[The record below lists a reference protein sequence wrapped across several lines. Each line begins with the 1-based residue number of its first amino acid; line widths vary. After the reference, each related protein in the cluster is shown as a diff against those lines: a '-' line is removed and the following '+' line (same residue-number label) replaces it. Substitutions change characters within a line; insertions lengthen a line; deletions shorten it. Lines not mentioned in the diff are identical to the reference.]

1 MNMTKKLLIL
11 GAGIGGLSVVHE
23 LVETGVDLADL
34 DVTVIDEDFSH
45 FLGFT
50 LPWVMRGWRDRDSVA
65 IRPTADALADV
76 ETITGAVQHVDPEA
90 RVVTLATGE
99 LVSFDALVIATGA
112 RNAIGRVPG
121 LQDAVDAH
129 TAVHYYSA
137 DAAAD
142 ANRALSEFT
151 GGKLVFLVTA
161 LPYRCPVAPYE
172 GAMLAAD
179 LLHDNGVRTA
189 TQISVHSPEPQP
201 MPSAGPFAGPELVA
215 LLNDKGIAFFAEHAV
230 DRVDAE
236 HRTVHFADS
245 STADYDLLVFVPPHE
260 PALTLGEPGWIGVDN
275 ATMQTRY
282 PGIYAIGDTTAVT
295 SPSGRPL
302 PKAAIFAK
310 NGAKAAAANVLNH
323 LGITDATSAL
333 SGEGFCYVDVGG
345 GASAQGKGDFFTL
358 PHPAIHL
365 AAPSVELHHDK
376 QDEERDWRAL
386 WELAA
391 APTTH

>member
-201 MPSAGPFAGPELVA
+201 MPSAGPSPARSWSLCSTTRA
-215 LLNDKGIAFFAEHAV
+215 S
-230 DRVDAE
+230 R
-236 HRTVHFADS
+236 S
-245 STADYDLLVFVPPHE
+245 SPNMPSTESMPS
-260 PALTLGEPGWIGVDN
+260 TG
-275 ATMQTRY
+275 RS
-282 PGIYAIGDTTAVT
+282 T
-295 SPSGRPL
+295 SPTVRP
-302 PKAAIFAK
+302 
-310 NGAKAAAANVLNH
+310 
-323 LGITDATSAL
+323 
-333 SGEGFCYVDVGG
+333 
-345 GASAQGKGDFFTL
+345 
-358 PHPAIHL
+358 
-365 AAPSVELHHDK
+365 
-376 QDEERDWRAL
+376 
-386 WELAA
+386 
-391 APTTH
+391 PTTTSWCSCRPTSPP

>member
-1 MNMTKKLLIL
+1 MTKKLVIL
-11 GAGIGGLSVVHE
+11 GAGIGGLSVIHE
-23 LVETGVDLADL
+23 FTQTGVDLADV

-65 IRPTADALADV
+65 IRPTADALADI
-76 ETITGAVQHVDPEA
+76 ETVTGTVQRVDPET

-99 LVSFDALVIATGA
+99 QVSFDALVIATGA
-112 RNAIGRVPG
+112 RNVIEKVPG
-121 LQDAVDAH
+121 LQDAVDTH

-142 ANRALSEFT
+142 ANRALREFT

-161 LPYRCPVAPYE
+161 QPYRCPVAPYE

-179 LLHDNGVRTA
+179 LLHDNGVRSA
-189 TQISVHSPEPQP
+189 TQISVFTPEPQP
-201 MPSAGPFAGPELVA
+201 MPSAGPYAGPELIA
-215 LLNDKGIAFFAEHAV
+215 LLDGKGIGFFAEHAV

-236 HRTVHFADS
+236 QRRIHFADG
-245 STADYDLLVFVPPHE
+245 STAEYDLLVFVPPHE

-275 ATMQTRY
+275 TTMQTRY
-282 PGIYAIGDTTAVT
+282 PGIFAIGDATAIT

-333 SGEGFCYVDVGG
+333 SGEGFCYIDVGG

-358 PHPAIHL
+358 PHPSIHL

-391 APTTH
+391 RPTAH